1 MNKEKILT
9 GRAIMRADPLGQLVT
24 RLWNPSATYSGL
36 DHTYI
41 SVPQYI
47 SKLVYFCVFCI
58 LCFAHVKIGWKPSIL
73 ALTSPALSW
82 EQFLERKM
90 WNLFRVALFYIFL
103 DYPDISNCASVF
115 EEWGKITSIPS
126 RMMLVSANEGQIQTW
141 WFLGYFLI

>member
-1 MNKEKILT
+1 MNNEKILT
-9 GRAIMRADPLGQLVT
+9 GRAIMRAEPLGQLVT

-90 WNLFRVALFYIFL
+90 
-103 DYPDISNCASVF
+103 
-115 EEWGKITSIPS
+115 
-126 RMMLVSANEGQIQTW
+126 
-141 WFLGYFLI
+141 